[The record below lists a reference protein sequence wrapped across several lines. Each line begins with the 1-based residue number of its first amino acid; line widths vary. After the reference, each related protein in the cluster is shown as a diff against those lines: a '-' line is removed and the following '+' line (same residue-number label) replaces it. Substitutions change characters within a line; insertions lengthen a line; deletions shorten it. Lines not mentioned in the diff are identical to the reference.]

1 MRIAS
6 RTILSAAVVALLCP
20 MMAPPAQAQR
30 TVTRNEVTGITILVR
45 NIDDKSDGA
54 RIETGGTV
62 TVAEGAHVRVN
73 VEAQVAGSRNP
84 LYPVTEFSDLDR
96 GGVRIT
102 RGNAANAAADLEVL
116 PMHNP
121 RRLQRI
127 GYKIVDTRVPVR
139 MRTGMFNIQVAPPTS
154 SSNGAYQQPGSGY
167 GRPENGRHEHENG
180 RHEHE
185 NNGWNGDRATKLTRV
200 LYQGILMRDLDPG
213 ASGTVDSVRNGGY
226 NALLDAAVSIANSRE
241 SRFAIP
247 SRGVSNEQRL
257 EALYQSL
264 LGLSP
269 DQADRDTWRQDLRTL
284 NDGNIAQV
292 VENLVR
298 SDRFRSRYSL

>member
-1 MRIAS
+1 
-6 RTILSAAVVALLCP
+6 
-20 MMAPPAQAQR
+20 
-30 TVTRNEVTGITILVR
+30 
-45 NIDDKSDGA
+45 
-54 RIETGGTV
+54 
-62 TVAEGAHVRVN
+62 
-73 VEAQVAGSRNP
+73 
-84 LYPVTEFSDLDR
+84 
-96 GGVRIT
+96 
-102 RGNAANAAADLEVL
+102 
-116 PMHNP
+116 MHNP

-154 SSNGAYQQPGSGY
+154 SSNGSYQQPGY
-167 GRPENGRHEHENG
+167 GRHEHENHG
-180 RHEHE
+180 
-185 NNGWNGDRATKLTRV
+185 GWTGDRATKLTRV

-213 ASGTVDSVRNGGY
+213 ASGTVDSIRNGGY

-269 DQADRDTWRQDLRTL
+269 DQADRETWRQDLRTL

-292 VENLVR
+292 VENIVR
-298 SDRFRSRYSL
+298 SDRFRSRYSLASY

>member
-30 TVTRNEVTGITILVR
+30 AISRNEVTGITILVR
-45 NIDDKSDGA
+45 SVGDKSDGA

-62 TVAEGAHVRVN
+62 TVAEGARVRVN
-73 VEAQVAGSRNP
+73 VEAQIAGSRTP
-84 LYPVTEFSDLDR
+84 VYPVTEFSDLDR

-127 GYKIVDTRVPVR
+127 GYKIVDNRVPVR
-139 MRTGMFNIQVAPPTS
+139 MRTGIFNIQVAPPTS
-154 SSNGAYQQPGSGY
+154 SSNGAYQQPGAGGY
-167 GRPENGRHEHENG
+167 GQPENGRHDRDNG
-180 RHEHE
+180 RSG
-185 NNGWNGDRATKLTRV
+185 NNGWSGDRATKLTRV

-226 NALLDAAVSIANSRE
+226 NALLDAAVSIANSKE
-241 SRFAIP
+241 SRFALP
-247 SRGVSNEQRL
+247 SRGVTTEQRL
-257 EALYQSL
+257 EALYQNL

-284 NDGNIAQV
+284 NDGNVAQV

>member
-30 TVTRNEVTGITILVR
+30 SISRNQVTGITILVR
-45 NIDDKSDGA
+45 SIGDKSDGA

-73 VEAQVAGSRNP
+73 VEAQIAGSSTP
-84 LYPVTEFSDLDR
+84 IYPVTEFSDLDR
-96 GGVRIT
+96 GGVHIT

-127 GYKIVDTRVPVR
+127 GYRIVDNRVPVR
-139 MRTGMFNIQVAPPTS
+139 MRTGIFNIQVAS
-154 SSNGAYQQPGSGY
+154 AASSNGGYQQPGAGGY
-167 GRPENGRHEHENG
+167 GQAENGRHERDHG
-180 RHEHE
+180 QSG
-185 NNGWNGDRATKLTRV
+185 NNGWSGDRATQLTRV

-226 NALLDAAVSIANSRE
+226 NALLDAAVSIANSKE
-241 SRFAIP
+241 SRFALP
-247 SRGVSNEQRL
+247 SRGVTTEQRL
-257 EALYQSL
+257 EAMYQSL

-284 NDGNIAQV
+284 NDGNVAQV
-292 VENLVR
+292 VENIVR

>member
-30 TVTRNEVTGITILVR
+30 AISRSQVTGITILVR
-45 NIDDKSDGA
+45 SIGDKSDGA

-62 TVAEGAHVRVN
+62 TVAEGARVRVN
-73 VEAQVAGSRNP
+73 VEAQIAGSSTP
-84 LYPVTEFSDLDR
+84 IYPVTEFSDLDR

-139 MRTGMFNIQVAPPTS
+139 MRTGIFNIQVAPAAS
-154 SSNGAYQQPGSGY
+154 SSNGAYQQPGYQQPGSGY
-167 GRPENGRHEHENG
+167 GRHDHGAEENRG
-180 RHEHE
+180 
-185 NNGWNGDRATKLTRV
+185 GWNGDRATKLTRV
-200 LYQGILMRDLDPG
+200 LYQGILMRDLDSG

-226 NALLDAAVSIANSRE
+226 DALLDAAVSIANSKE

-284 NDGNIAQV
+284 NDGNIARV

>member
-30 TVTRNEVTGITILVR
+30 AISRSQVTGITILVR
-45 NIDDKSDGA
+45 SIGDKSDGA

-62 TVAEGAHVRVN
+62 TVAEGARVRVN
-73 VEAQVAGSRNP
+73 VEAQIAGSATP
-84 LYPVTEFSDLDR
+84 IYPVTEFSDLDR

-139 MRTGMFNIQVAPPTS
+139 MRTGVFNIQVAPAAS

-167 GRPENGRHEHENG
+167 GRHDHGADENRG
-180 RHEHE
+180 
-185 NNGWNGDRATKLTRV
+185 GWSGDRATRLTRV

-213 ASGTVDSVRNGGY
+213 ASGTVDAVRNGGY

-269 DQADRDTWRQDLRTL
+269 DQADRETWRQDLRTL
-284 NDGNIAQV
+284 NDGNIARV